1 MHFGGAIFSNFAPRI
16 YQNEDMERITILDK
30 SKKKS
35 GNIRIRF
42 RLRDGRDVDITH
54 RTDIIADVAILRKQF
69 TEEGTLKPRVSVY
82 DQKLLATI
90 TTRKEVIHEAYEVM
104 REKSLVLTSEV
115 LAREVEHILAERD
128 KAAQTPQ
135 PTMVKRMADVFAEWI
150 AGQYESG
157 VFGTGRKR
165 HYEVLQREMCRF
177 LVMKKMKDITV
188 KEFDGSMLHIF
199 SMWLRDEWR
208 FVEKHPK
215 LYESLDER
223 RIPRGPRNSN
233 TIATKMKLLRCFFR
247 AQEFIGEV
255 EKTPFNMMDGSRRK
269 AMMREKYDT
278 PVSLTKQ
285 ELKTIVNSEV
295 PETLSEVRDTFVLHC
310 FIGCR
315 VNDLKSMTWD
325 NVAVADG
332 VPFIHYVPQKTALQ
346 QGEEVATPLMR
357 TALDILKKYDFK
369 FSFLRN
375 LWGKDGYNHQ
385 IKTLLEHCGI
395 NRKCPI
401 RDTESGKTKYVPI
414 YELASTKLARKTFV
428 NLMAS
433 CQVDLYA
440 AGLHKRGSDAVER
453 YAHIDLK
460 ERFRLM
466 CFAFGES
473 EFEVNDNLAIIE
485 PTKAKSKDTV
495 QAFLEGLDGDDM
507 ERLFEMLQKMRDR
520 KE

>member
-1 MHFGGAIFSNFAPRI
+1 
-16 YQNEDMERITILDK
+16 MERITILDK
-30 SKKKS
+30 SKKKN
-35 GNIRIRF
+35 GNIKIRF

-69 TEEGTLKPRVSVY
+69 AEDGTLKPRVSIY
-82 DQKLLATI
+82 DQELLTAI
-90 TTRKEVIHEAYEVM
+90 TARKEVMHEAYEVM
-104 REKSLVLTSEV
+104 KEKNFMLTSEV
-115 LAREVEHILAERD
+115 LTREVERILAEKD
-128 KAAQTPQ
+128 KTAQASQ
-135 PTMVKRMADVFAEWI
+135 PTLVKRMADVFAEWI

-165 HYEVLQREMCRF
+165 HYEVLQRELCRF
-177 LVMKKMKDITV
+177 LEMRRMKDITV
-188 KEFDGSMLHIF
+188 KEFDGSMLHDF
-199 SMWLRDEWR
+199 SLWLRDEWR
-208 FVEKHPK
+208 FVEKYSD

-223 RIPRGPRNSN
+223 RIPREARSSN

-255 EKTPFNMMDGSRRK
+255 DKTPFNMLDGSRRK

-278 PVSLTKQ
+278 PVSLTRE
-285 ELKTIVNSEV
+285 ELKKIVQSEV
-295 PETLSEVRDTFVLHC
+295 PPSLSEVRDTFVLHC

-332 VPFIHYVPQKTALQ
+332 TPFIHYIPQKTEYQ
-346 QGEEVATPLMR
+346 QGEEVVTPLMR
-357 TALDILKKYDFK
+357 TALDILKKYDFQ
-369 FSFLRN
+369 FLLLRN
-375 LWGKDGYNHQ
+375 LWGKDGYNSQ
-385 IKTLLEHCGI
+385 IKKLLEYCGI
-395 NRKCPI
+395 ERKCPI
-401 RDTESGKTKYVPI
+401 RDTETGHTKYVPVWEI
-414 YELASTKLARKTFV
+414 ASTKLARKTFV

-466 CFAFGES
+466 CFAFDEK
-473 EFEVNDNLAIIE
+473 EYEVDDNLAVIE
-485 PTKAKSKDTV
+485 QEKAKSVDKV
-495 QAFLEGLDGDDM
+495 QAFLDGLNSDEKD
-507 ERLFEMLQKMRDR
+507 RLLEML
-520 KE
+520 KENNPD

>member
-1 MHFGGAIFSNFAPRI
+1 
-16 YQNEDMERITILDK
+16 MERITILNK

-35 GNIRIRF
+35 GRIKIRF
-42 RLRDGRDVDITH
+42 RLRDGRDVDITN
-54 RTDIIADVAILRKQF
+54 RTEIVADVAILRKQF
-69 TEEGTLKPRVSVY
+69 TEEGMLKPRVSVY
-82 DQKLLATI
+82 DQKLLAAI
-90 TTRKEVIHEAYEVM
+90 TARKEVMHEAYEVM
-104 REKSLVLTSEV
+104 REKGLMLTSEV
-115 LAREVEHILAERD
+115 LAREVDHILVERE
-128 KAAQTPQ
+128 KAAQTLQ
-135 PTMVKRMADVFAEWI
+135 TTMIKRMAVVFAEWI

-165 HYEVLQREMCRF
+165 HYEVLQRELCRF
-177 LVMKKMKDITV
+177 LVMRRMKDITV
-188 KEFDGSMLHIF
+188 KEFDGSMLHDF
-199 SMWLRDEWR
+199 SLWLRDEWR
-208 FVEKHPK
+208 YVEKFPK
-215 LYESLDER
+215 LYECLDER
-223 RIPRGPRNSN
+223 RIPREPRSSN

-278 PVSLTKQ
+278 PVSLTRE
-285 ELKTIVNSEV
+285 ELKTIVMSEV
-295 PETLSEVRDTFVLHC
+295 PQMLSEVRDTFVLHC

-332 VPFIHYVPQKTALQ
+332 VPFIHYVPQKTAYQ
-346 QGEEVATPLMR
+346 EGEEVATPLMR
-357 TALDILKKYDFK
+357 TALEILKKYDFK
-369 FSFLRN
+369 FSLLRN

-395 NRKCPI
+395 NRKSPV

-414 YELASTKLARKTFV
+414 HELASTKLARKTFV

-453 YAHIDLK
+453 YAHLDLK

-466 CFAFGES
+466 CFAFGEP
-473 EFEVNDNLAIIE
+473 EYEVDDNLDIIE
-485 PTKAKSKDTV
+485 LATAKHDDKV
-495 QAFLEGLDGDDM
+495 KAFLNGLNGDEM
-507 ERLFEMLQKMRDR
+507 KRLLEMLKLD
-520 KE
+520 